1 MGDKAI
7 STLFFGIVLEEESA
21 CFNAE
26 FPDFD
31 FQEIVSRCDR
41 GEIPNSV
48 DAHGPRVLPRHE
60 VELWDFHAGHYCER
74 IAVGFEIA
82 KGDWAT
88 PAVISPEVLASFN
101 TAVNVE
107 AIRVFCER
115 CALPF
120 EDPRLLMITEYR

>member
-21 CFNAE
+21 CFNVE
-26 FPDFD
+26 SPDFD
-31 FQEIVSRCDR
+31 FQEIVDRCDR
-41 GEIPNSV
+41 GEIPNS
-48 DAHGPRVLPRHE
+48 LPRRE

-115 CALPF
+115 YALPF